1 MLQTEYSFDT
11 EFAVIVKEEREAC
24 ILLGIQKW
32 RIEERLSMAKIMK
45 NVIFY

>member
-24 ILLGIQKW
+24 ILLGIQK
-32 RIEERLSMAKIMK
+32 
-45 NVIFY
+45 